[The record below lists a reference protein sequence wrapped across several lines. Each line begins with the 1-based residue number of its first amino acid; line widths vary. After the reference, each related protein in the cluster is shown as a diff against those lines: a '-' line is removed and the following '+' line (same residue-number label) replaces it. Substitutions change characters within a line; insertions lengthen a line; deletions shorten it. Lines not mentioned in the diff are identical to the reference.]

1 MALEPT
7 SRGRFNLDK
16 ATILMLEGNGMG
28 MDILVQIVTG
38 LGAKSLLRCQSVE
51 EA

>member
-16 ATILMLEGNGMG
+16 ATILMLEGSGMG

-38 LGAKSLLRCQSVE
+38 LGAKSLHR
-51 EA
+51 